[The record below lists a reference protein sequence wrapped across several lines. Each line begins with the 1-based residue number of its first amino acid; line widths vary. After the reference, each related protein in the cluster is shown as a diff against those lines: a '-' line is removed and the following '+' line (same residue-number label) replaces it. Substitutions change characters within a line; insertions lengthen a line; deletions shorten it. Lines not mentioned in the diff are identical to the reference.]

1 MNFSLKAKVPILNS
15 RPVQHL
21 SIVTLFILLAV
32 ASYAQVEPSVKTP
45 GDILPS
51 KSDSIQNTPADT
63 IPPIKSDTLK
73 ADSVKTPPKGDIE
86 TTINYSARDSIR
98 ATLDN
103 QMVWLY
109 GQAKIVYGDIELE
122 AEEIVIDYANN
133 TLTAHGKRDSLGQRI
148 GYPVFKNGPELYET
162 KDIVYNFKTKRA
174 RISEVVT
181 QQGEGYLHSQAAFKN
196 EKNEILSIHNSYTT
210 CNLEHP
216 HFRIRAT
223 KTKAIPND
231 KIVAGPFYME
241 FNDIPLPIGFLFGM
255 FPSPRKSASGIIVPS
270 YGEERRRGF
279 NLRGGGYFF
288 DISEYMKLAL
298 TGDIYSKGGHALYAN
313 STYLK
318 KYHYSGSLNFA
329 YSKNPDSDDKI
340 ETQNFTKDFRLT
352 WSHSPQSKGTGRFS
366 ASVNAA
372 TSTFNKNNYI
382 NTITQNTSA
391 LSNISTKLS
400 SNISYSKKFTG
411 TPFTLGLNMSHN
423 QDLVTKNV
431 DLSLPTMT
439 LNMTNLYPFQKKSGM
454 GSGPLDNFSISYSMA
469 ASNRVTNDLGRLTTE
484 ATKDSIAPF
493 TFNNFGTFFA
503 NGKKG
508 MRHSIPMSFSFKALR
523 YFTVSPSISYEEKWY
538 GEKIN
543 WGPNADT
550 TVLLNKGT
558 THGFNRIANYSFSTS
573 LTTRMYGT
581 YFIKRSKIKA
591 IRHIVNPSISFG
603 YTPDF
608 SNNPDYFEKLNHH
621 GTWLIKSRHE
631 GYVYGGSNTGR
642 AGSIGFSLGN
652 NLEAK
657 VQGIED
663 SVARKVMLLNNLSF
677 STSYN
682 LIADSFNLAP
692 VSMAA
697 NTNILDNTLNLNVS
711 ATLDPYNYA
720 VFPVEGEEPQEKRT
734 RYLAWKSGHVGRI
747 TSATLAMST
756 NLNPKKRN
764 KNTTSREK
772 IAKSQLPQQ
781 EKDFLIQNPDVYL
794 DFDIPWSLNVSYNL
808 AYNHTVNNN
817 PTITQTLTANGDVSL
832 SQYWKITYST
842 GYHFES
848 KEFTQTNLGISRD
861 LHCWALHLNWTPFGR
876 FQSFNFTINVKASIL
891 QDLKLERRKS
901 FYDTF

>member
-1 MNFSLKAKVPILNS
+1 M
-15 RPVQHL
+15 QHL

-508 MRHSIPMSFSFKALR
+508 MRHSIPMSFSF
-523 YFTVSPSISYEEKWY
+523 
-538 GEKIN
+538 
-543 WGPNADT
+543 
-550 TVLLNKGT
+550 
-558 THGFNRIANYSFSTS
+558 
-573 LTTRMYGT
+573 
-581 YFIKRSKIKA
+581 
-591 IRHIVNPSISFG
+591 
-603 YTPDF
+603 
-608 SNNPDYFEKLNHH
+608 
-621 GTWLIKSRHE
+621 
-631 GYVYGGSNTGR
+631 
-642 AGSIGFSLGN
+642 
-652 NLEAK
+652 
-657 VQGIED
+657 
-663 SVARKVMLLNNLSF
+663 
-677 STSYN
+677 
-682 LIADSFNLAP
+682 
-692 VSMAA
+692 
-697 NTNILDNTLNLNVS
+697 
-711 ATLDPYNYA
+711 
-720 VFPVEGEEPQEKRT
+720 
-734 RYLAWKSGHVGRI
+734 
-747 TSATLAMST
+747 
-756 NLNPKKRN
+756 
-764 KNTTSREK
+764 
-772 IAKSQLPQQ
+772 
-781 EKDFLIQNPDVYL
+781 
-794 DFDIPWSLNVSYNL
+794 
-808 AYNHTVNNN
+808 
-817 PTITQTLTANGDVSL
+817 
-832 SQYWKITYST
+832 
-842 GYHFES
+842 
-848 KEFTQTNLGISRD
+848 
-861 LHCWALHLNWTPFGR
+861 
-876 FQSFNFTINVKASIL
+876 
-891 QDLKLERRKS
+891 
-901 FYDTF
+901 

>member
-1 MNFSLKAKVPILNS
+1 MNS